1 MKNNSFSY
9 LFILYQL
16 FKMIL
21 RVDSNVNFEIR
32 IQICSTPN
40 SNSNTILN
48 VSTIR
53 YANTEIPY
61 NYLEN
66 HPRNQIR
73 IQTILKSID
82 KFARWRIISP
92 STFLESSHYPTLNDL
107 HALFNPRL
115 FVHSRDFSSPIVDA
129 FPCQPI
135 QTDSHDPLV
144 YRSNELKKGTR
155 TFTKDRNLHVNNPR
169 RIQTITGKD
178 TKLYPIQ
185 FYLCLRR

>member
-1 MKNNSFSY
+1 MIFEIFISVKLIPIFSTYKENNYFSY
-9 LFILYQL
+9 LFIYIASVVFV

-66 HPRNQIR
+66 HPQNQIR

-92 STFLESSHYPTLNDL
+92 STFLESNHYPTLNDL

-135 QTDSHDPLV
+135 QPIPTILV
-144 YRSNELKKGTR
+144 SLSIERTKKVHGR
-155 TFTKDRNLHVNNPR
+155 YAKIRV
-169 RIQTITGKD
+169 
-178 TKLYPIQ
+178 YA
-185 FYLCLRR
+185 

>member
-1 MKNNSFSY
+1 MKNNYFSY

-16 FKMIL
+16 FIFKMIL

-53 YANTEIPY
+53 YANIEIPY

-66 HPRNQIR
+66 HPQNQIR

-82 KFARWRIISP
+82 KFAR
-92 STFLESSHYPTLNDL
+92 
-107 HALFNPRL
+107 
-115 FVHSRDFSSPIVDA
+115 
-129 FPCQPI
+129 
-135 QTDSHDPLV
+135 
-144 YRSNELKKGTR
+144 
-155 TFTKDRNLHVNNPR
+155 
-169 RIQTITGKD
+169 
-178 TKLYPIQ
+178 
-185 FYLCLRR
+185 

>member
-1 MKNNSFSY
+1 MKLNFYLNLNSYSFFNIKKKQGNFFGKINIDFFQDMKNNSFSY

-82 KFARWRIISP
+82 KFAR
-92 STFLESSHYPTLNDL
+92 
-107 HALFNPRL
+107 
-115 FVHSRDFSSPIVDA
+115 
-129 FPCQPI
+129 
-135 QTDSHDPLV
+135 
-144 YRSNELKKGTR
+144 
-155 TFTKDRNLHVNNPR
+155 
-169 RIQTITGKD
+169 
-178 TKLYPIQ
+178 
-185 FYLCLRR
+185 